1 MKQLIILF
9 IFFFKT
15 IPGVCQTEKQKLEQL
30 KAQMQM
36 IQQTSD
42 SMLKVLQ
49 KVKGKQAPATSPITA
64 DADQFKPRL
73 NSFETITLR
82 LPDSAKIR
90 LIPKKI
96 LSVEELG
103 KYLVDLYKLM
113 RVRFPAGSIKLADDI
128 ANQVGRKPQQL
139 EAAASVAWLNGYTTE
154 AALLIMEG
162 ASLNGNDGLLLTNAG
177 AILDL
182 AGLGYKAVPILRTLV
197 SVNPENAIASNN
209 LGQAYCGLG
218 LYDSAM
224 LYLNG
229 CIKLSPEH
237 PEANNTAGFIEFKR
251 GNKGAAKTYFENS
264 IRGGFNGAA
273 YRGLRSI
280 DKNDKENWKIKKLIR
295 PKVTYPEYF
304 NQYKFKLPKQ
314 CENIEEAEKIESE
327 QKGFIDMVRTVK
339 NKYNEVLKEQQKVA
353 ANTMMVTNMANM
365 QKAREGKAYMRP
377 FQLMASIMQQEI
389 MEDLFS
395 QKPTPLSRFNE
406 DNRSKLKSLQEQYDK
421 EYDLVSSDCKA
432 SNTLKNKYLPQFAA
446 LNNDWQIK
454 NIKARQEVL
463 EDMLFWM
470 PMAALNKESADAVFY
485 ESVAQYLTAV
495 EKIAYEN
502 IILKPC
508 NESGLAEATEDSA
521 LVLKDF
527 DCPFTIS
534 KSLVVADFEIDCEK
548 VSVKLNF
555 LVANFKMDRSIKTR
569 QTTMSIGI
577 GGNMYNKGFNIGS
590 IKASGSLDGSMSL
603 YLTVDPSG
611 FNDAGM
617 IYSATA
623 SASVAFEKG
632 KRFESDKELKKIS
645 VGASYRIGI
654 NSGLD
659 IRDAEGR
666 DLLAPTQ
673 EKPLNKNVKVYPQK

>member
-1 MKQLIILF
+1 MKQVFILCLCLLNTVF
-9 IFFFKT
+9 AI
-15 IPGVCQTEKQKLEQL
+15 CQTEKQNLEQL

-36 IQQTSD
+36 IQQKSD
-42 SMLKVLQ
+42 SLMKVL
-49 KVKGKQAPATSPITA
+49 KNGTVKKTDVTSPITA
-64 DADQFKPRL
+64 DATQFKAPQ
-73 NSFETITLR
+73 NSFEARKLR

-96 LSVEELG
+96 LSVEELS
-103 KYLVDLYKLM
+103 KYLIDLYKLM
-113 RVRFPAGSIKLADDI
+113 RLKFPSGSVKMADDI
-128 ANQVGRKPQQL
+128 ANQVGRQPQQL

-162 ASLNGNDGLLLTNAG
+162 ASINGNDGLLLTNAG
-177 AILDL
+177 TILDL

-197 SVNPENAIASNN
+197 TVNPENAIASNN

-218 LYDSAM
+218 LYGSAM
-224 LYLNG
+224 LYLKG

-251 GNKGAAKTYFENS
+251 GNKDAAKTYFENS
-264 IRGGFNGAA
+264 IRGGFNGGA

-295 PKVTYPEYF
+295 PKITYPEYF
-304 NQYKFKLPKQ
+304 NQYKFKLPRQ

-327 QKGFIDMVRTVK
+327 QKRFIEMVRTTR
-339 NKYNEVLKEQQKVA
+339 NKYSLLLREQQKIA
-353 ANTMMVTNMANM
+353 ANSMMATNMANM
-365 QKAREGKAYMRP
+365 QKAREGKVYMRP
-377 FQLMASIMQQEI
+377 FQVMASIIQQEI
-389 MEDLFS
+389 MEDLYS

-432 SNTLKNKYLPQFAA
+432 SNALKNKYLPQFAA

-454 NIKARQEVL
+454 NIKARQEIL

-470 PMAALNKESADAVFY
+470 PMAAANKASADAVFY
-485 ESVAQYLTAV
+485 ESVVQYLTAV
-495 EKIAYEN
+495 EEIAWQN

-508 NESGLAEATEDSA
+508 EENGLAEAAEDSA
-521 LVLKDF
+521 LVLQDF
-527 DCPFTIS
+527 DCPFTVS
-534 KSLVVADFEIDCEK
+534 KSLIVAELEIECEK
-548 VSVKLNF
+548 ISIKAHLFHIV
-555 LVANFKMDRSIKTR
+555 NFKVEENMKTR
-569 QTTMSIGI
+569 QSTISIGI
-577 GGNMYNKGFNIGS
+577 GYNFYQKGFKDVGS
-590 IKASGSLDGSMSL
+590 IKKAGISADVGMSL

-617 IYSATA
+617 QVSATA
-623 SASVAFEKG
+623 SAGIEFEKG
-632 KRFESDKELKKIS
+632 KKLKFSKDKKIAI
-645 VGASYRIGI
+645 GASYRIGI

-666 DLLAPTQ
+666 DLLAPTP
-673 EKPLNKNVKVYPQK
+673 EKPLNKNVKVYR